1 LVLRYVR
8 KKRSLLGLDIT
19 TSSVKVVELSLVAGQ
34 YRVECLAVEPM
45 PPNAISDRTVAAP
58 QAVGEA
64 IARAVRRSGSACR
77 EVAMA
82 VSGTN
87 NHLAKIIQM
96 PVALRE
102 EELEI
107 QIELQADQYLEVPV
121 DELSLDFQIMSPSSR
136 DRESVDVLLVASRM
150 SLVSALRDAAGYAGL
165 TPRVID
171 IESYAIENATQL
183 LRHQMPD
190 GGVDRVIAL
199 VDFGA
204 TSTTFTVLRDN
215 KLAYS
220 RDFNFGGQQ
229 LTESIM
235 RSYGLT
241 IEEAGRAKKEG
252 GLPGNYQSDVLD
264 PFIDDMN
271 QQVIRA
277 RQFYMAA
284 GNDREQPE
292 KILVCG
298 GCSNIPGVA
307 DLMASRLGIA
317 AEKADPIGQINV
329 TPLARSQGAQR
340 EANSLIVALGLAL
353 RNFD

>member
-1 LVLRYVR
+1 
-8 KKRSLLGLDIT
+8 
-19 TSSVKVVELSLVAGQ
+19 
-34 YRVECLAVEPM
+34 
-45 PPNAISDRTVAAP
+45 
-58 QAVGEA
+58 
-64 IARAVRRSGSACR
+64 
-77 EVAMA
+77 
-82 VSGTN
+82 
-87 NHLAKIIQM
+87 
-96 PVALRE
+96 
-102 EELEI
+102 
-107 QIELQADQYLEVPV
+107 
-121 DELSLDFQIMSPSSR
+121 
-136 DRESVDVLLVASRM
+136 
-150 SLVSALRDAAGYAGL
+150 
-165 TPRVID
+165 
-171 IESYAIENATQL
+171 
-183 LRHQMPD
+183 
-190 GGVDRVIAL
+190 L

-298 GCSNIPGVA
+298 GCSSIPGVA
-307 DLMASRLGIA
+307 DLMASRIGIA
-317 AEKADPIGQINV
+317 AEKADPLGQITV

>member
-1 LVLRYVR
+1 MLRFVR

-45 PPNAISDRTVAAP
+45 PPNAISDRTVADP

-64 IARAVRRSGSACR
+64 IARAVRRTGSACR

-121 DELSLDFQIMSPSSR
+121 DELSIDFQIMGPSLR
-136 DRESVDVLLVASRM
+136 DRDSVDVLLVASRM

-241 IEEAGRAKKEG
+241 IEEAGRAKK
-252 GLPGNYQSDVLD
+252 
-264 PFIDDMN
+264 
-271 QQVIRA
+271 
-277 RQFYMAA
+277 
-284 GNDREQPE
+284 
-292 KILVCG
+292 
-298 GCSNIPGVA
+298 
-307 DLMASRLGIA
+307 
-317 AEKADPIGQINV
+317 
-329 TPLARSQGAQR
+329 
-340 EANSLIVALGLAL
+340 
-353 RNFD
+353 

>member
-1 LVLRYVR
+1 VLQFIR
-8 KKRSLLGLDIT
+8 KNRSLLGLDIT
-19 TSSVKVVELSLVAGQ
+19 TSSVKVVELSLVGGQ
-34 YRVECLAVEPM
+34 YRVECMAVEPM
-45 PPNAISDRTVAAP
+45 PPNAINDRAVADP

-77 EVAMA
+77 EVALA

-96 PVALRE
+96 PSALRE
-102 EELEI
+102 DELEI
-107 QIELQADQYLEVPV
+107 QVELQADQYLEVPV
-121 DELSLDFQIMSPSSR
+121 DELSLDFQIIGPSPR
-136 DRESVDVLLVASRM
+136 DRESVDVLLVASRV

-165 TPRVID
+165 TPRVVD
-171 IESYAIENATQL
+171 IESYAIENAAQL
-183 LRHQMPD
+183 MRHQMPD

-204 TSTTFTVLRDN
+204 TSTTFSVLRN
-215 KLAYS
+215 NRLVYS

-241 IEEAGRAKKEG
+241 VEEAGRAKKEG

-292 KILVCG
+292 KILICG
-298 GCSNIPGVA
+298 GCCNIPGVA
-307 DLMASRLGIA
+307 DLMASRIGIA
-317 AEKADPIGQINV
+317 AEKADPLGQLSV

-340 EANSLIVALGLAL
+340 EAGSLIVALGLAL

>member
-1 LVLRYVR
+1 MLQFMR
-8 KKRSLLGLDIT
+8 KNRSVLGLDIS
-19 TSSVKVVELSLVAGQ
+19 TSSVKVVELSLAGGQ
-34 YRVECLAVEPM
+34 YRVDCMAVEAM
-45 PPNAISDRTVAAP
+45 PPNAISDRAVADP

-64 IARAVRRSGSACR
+64 IARAVRRSGSPSR
-77 EVAMA
+77 EVAVA

-87 NHLAKIIQM
+87 NHLAKVIQM
-96 PVALRE
+96 PAALRE
-102 EELEI
+102 DELET
-107 QIELQADQYLEVPV
+107 QVELQADQYLEVPV
-121 DELSLDFQIMSPSSR
+121 DELALDFQVIGAST
-136 DRESVDVLLVASRM
+136 READSVDVLLVAARQ
-150 SLVSALRDAAGYAGL
+150 SLVGALRDAVGYAGL
-165 TPRVID
+165 TPRVVD
-171 IESYAIENATQL
+171 VEAYAIENAAQL

-190 GGVDRVIAL
+190 GGVDRVISL

-204 TSTTFTVLRDN
+204 TSTTFSVLRN
-215 KLAYS
+215 NRLVYS
-220 RDFNFGGQQ
+220 RDFPFGGQQ

-252 GLPGNYQSDVLD
+252 GLPGNYQADVLD

-277 RQFYMAA
+277 RQFYIAG

-292 KILVCG
+292 KIIICG
-298 GCSNIPGVA
+298 GCANIPGLA
-307 DLMASRLGIA
+307 DLMASRIGVA
-317 AEKADPIGQINV
+317 AEKADPISPLAV

-340 EANSLIVALGLAL
+340 EAPSLLVALGLAL

>member
-1 LVLRYVR
+1 MLRFVR

-45 PPNAISDRTVAAP
+45 PPNAISDRTVADP

-64 IARAVRRSGSACR
+64 IARAVRRTGSACR

-121 DELSLDFQIMSPSSR
+121 DELSIDFQIMGPSPR
-136 DRESVDVLLVASRM
+136 DRDSVDVLLVASRM

-271 QQVIRA
+271 
-277 RQFYMAA
+277 
-284 GNDREQPE
+284 
-292 KILVCG
+292 
-298 GCSNIPGVA
+298 
-307 DLMASRLGIA
+307 
-317 AEKADPIGQINV
+317 
-329 TPLARSQGAQR
+329 
-340 EANSLIVALGLAL
+340 
-353 RNFD
+353 